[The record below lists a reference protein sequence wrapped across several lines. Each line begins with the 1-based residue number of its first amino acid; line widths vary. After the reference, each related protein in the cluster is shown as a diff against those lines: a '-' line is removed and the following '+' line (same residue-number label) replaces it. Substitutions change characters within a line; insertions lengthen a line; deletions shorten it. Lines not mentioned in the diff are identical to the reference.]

1 MKIAIVGLGDVGLP
15 LALQFARSGV
25 QVIGLDVDLAKV
37 ETLMKGE
44 SYIRRIEASSI
55 MEAVQPG
62 VL

>member
-37 ETLMKGE
+37 ETLMKGV
-44 SYIRRIEASSI
+44 SHKLYLVMCYIC
-55 MEAVQPG
+55 P
-62 VL
+62 